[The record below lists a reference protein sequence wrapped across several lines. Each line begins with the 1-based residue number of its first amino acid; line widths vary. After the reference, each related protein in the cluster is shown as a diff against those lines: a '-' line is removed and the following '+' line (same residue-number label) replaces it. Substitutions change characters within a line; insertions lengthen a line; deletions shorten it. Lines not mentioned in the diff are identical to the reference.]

1 MRQYGMALIGLG
13 VMASLGFA
21 GQASASAVLCSTHA
35 LATYDGS
42 PNLPGTYVGTVG
54 FVAGDVCQI
63 GDIGLY
69 NGGTGGALVNSA
81 NNPSDYEFY
90 WGGGALEIQEE
101 IGNNGTALS
110 GIDVELDSLASQSS
124 TAISATLASIF
135 IPYTSGKS
143 GEYLLY
149 NEDLGAGYYTLSTY
163 LAGNGIGDPNY
174 QANFSVGTA
183 DPVPEPSALALMA
196 TALIGFAGFARRRTK
211 G

>member
-13 VMASLGFA
+13 AVASLGFA
-21 GQASASAVLCSTHA
+21 GQASASAVLCGTHA

-42 PNLPGTYVGTVG
+42 PTVPGTYVGTVG

-63 GDIGLY
+63 GNITLY

-81 NNPSDYEFY
+81 NNPSNYEFY

-101 IGNNGTALS
+101 IGNNGTALN

-124 TAISATLASIF
+124 TSISATLNSIF
-135 IPYTSGKS
+135 IKYTSGPS
-143 GEYLLY
+143 GEYLVY
-149 NEDLGAGYYTLSTY
+149 DDDLDAGYYMLSTY
-163 LAGNGIGDPNY
+163 LAGDGTGDPNY
-174 QANFSVGTA
+174 QANFSPALAT
-183 DPVPEPSALALMA
+183 VPEPSALALMA